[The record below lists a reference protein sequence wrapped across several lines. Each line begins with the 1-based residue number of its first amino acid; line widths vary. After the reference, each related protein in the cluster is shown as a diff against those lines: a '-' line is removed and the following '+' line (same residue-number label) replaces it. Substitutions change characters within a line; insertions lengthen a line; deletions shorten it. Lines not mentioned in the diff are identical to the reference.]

1 MAKKDQMTKFLRRS
15 LQFKLR
21 SFLLILAI
29 VCIWLGWYSVRVQ
42 QQREAVDW
50 VLKNGG
56 AVRYDYEY
64 QGQKFI
70 PDSQPSVPK
79 WLLDT
84 LGVDY
89 FSAVTWV
96 ELSNMSKQV
105 SDVTPLAS
113 LAKLKK
119 LRLFNTQVNDVTPLA
134 GLTNLEILVLSDTQ
148 VSNVT
153 PLAGLTN
160 LEFLMLDD
168 TQISDLKPLA
178 GLANLAFLTLHDT
191 QISNLAPLAGL
202 ANLDVLALNDTQVS
216 DVAPLAGLANLK
228 ELWLSNT
235 QASEEDIEKLKQA
248 LPNCVVESVDE
259 YPFFGDN

>member
-84 LGVDY
+84 LGAEY

-96 ELSNMSKQV
+96 KLSNMPKQV
-105 SDVTPLAS
+105 SDVT
-113 LAKLKK
+113 
-119 LRLFNTQVNDVTPLA
+119 
-134 GLTNLEILVLSDTQ
+134 
-148 VSNVT
+148 
-153 PLAGLTN
+153 
-160 LEFLMLDD
+160 
-168 TQISDLKPLA
+168 
-178 GLANLAFLTLHDT
+178 
-191 QISNLAPLAGL
+191 
-202 ANLDVLALNDTQVS
+202 
-216 DVAPLAGLANLK
+216 PLAGLANLK

-248 LPNCVVESVDE
+248 LLRVSPNTRRVKS
-259 YPFFGDN
+259 

>member
-119 LRLFNTQVNDVTPLA
+119 LRLFKKDLRLQEPFLIPQEPFLIPVVYVGGAKRDYTAPIVLQMTVQVLPPLRQ
-134 GLTNLEILVLSDTQ
+134 L
-148 VSNVT
+148 
-153 PLAGLTN
+153 
-160 LEFLMLDD
+160 
-168 TQISDLKPLA
+168 
-178 GLANLAFLTLHDT
+178 
-191 QISNLAPLAGL
+191 
-202 ANLDVLALNDTQVS
+202 
-216 DVAPLAGLANLK
+216 
-228 ELWLSNT
+228 
-235 QASEEDIEKLKQA
+235 
-248 LPNCVVESVDE
+248 
-259 YPFFGDN
+259 